1 MSPQIL
7 RLIGFLCI
15 AAAAVLAILNLKR
28 VADAGTFWVAPPLL
42 IIGLAIVALSRRR

>member
-7 RLIGFLCI
+7 RLIGLLCI
-15 AAAAVLAILNLKR
+15 VAAAVLSILNLKR

>member
-7 RLIGFLCI
+7 RLIGLLCVV
-15 AAAAVLAILNLKR
+15 AAIVLSILNLKR
-28 VADAGTFWVAPPLL
+28 VADAGTFWVVPPLL